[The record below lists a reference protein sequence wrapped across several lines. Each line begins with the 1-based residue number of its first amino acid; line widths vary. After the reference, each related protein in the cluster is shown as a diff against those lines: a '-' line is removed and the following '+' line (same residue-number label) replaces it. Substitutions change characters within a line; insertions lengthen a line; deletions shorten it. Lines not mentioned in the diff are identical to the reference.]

1 MNQAQVASLANSY
14 HQRKMVQVAYQL
26 MKYLK
31 YSGNNKQIVTNA
43 TCQIKLHCETEKK
56 ILKLPNGSC
65 VEMNFLLPLPKIT
78 VHLMKKNL
86 DLHLQ

>member
-14 HQRKMVQVAYQL
+14 HQRKTVQVAYQL

-43 TCQIKLHCETEKK
+43 TCQIKLHCETEK
-56 ILKLPNGSC
+56 N
-65 VEMNFLLPLPKIT
+65 T
-78 VHLMKKNL
+78 
-86 DLHLQ
+86 